1 MSIERRW
8 SQSIVVGNVYR
19 YMPSSA
25 YCAAAMLSIVMTSAI
40 SASISSSTAIGECIT
55 SSRDHTIIDQAL
67 ILDIRYNTLATW
79 ERYQWYIIFH
89 GIFALLNMAVIYIF
103 TSYIYMYLYIYVYRF
118 PFLGNWKKCF
128 QPHYYLPGT
137 YYCSSSRL
145 ELMNFIPGTW
155 YYI

>member
-79 ERYQWYIIFH
+79 EQYHVPVVHYIQWHLGAIEHCGYIY
-89 GIFALLNMAVIYIF
+89 LLRIYILVYICVSVPFFRQLEKMFSTTLLF
-103 TSYIYMYLYIYVYRF
+103 TRYV
-118 PFLGNWKKCF
+118 LL
-128 QPHYYLPGT
+128 Q
-137 YYCSSSRL
+137 
-145 ELMNFIPGTW
+145 
-155 YYI
+155 

>member
-79 ERYQWYIIFH
+79 EQYHVPVVHYIPWHLGAIEH
-89 GIFALLNMAVIYIF
+89 CGYIYLLRIYI
-103 TSYIYMYLYIYVYRF
+103 LVYIYVYRF

-128 QPHYYLPGT
+128 QPHYLPGT
-137 YYCSSSRL
+137 CYCSSSRL